1 MKRILVTLTLL
12 LSPLSARA
20 QNFGAVTVASCG
32 TPGNSP
38 VVGNSYPLTMDPTG
52 KLCTSSSGSSAAQQ
66 TYTLASAQLI
76 TAGSNSTP
84 VTVTTS
90 ATYGWSYI
98 LSGTSPSVTLQVLG
112 PDGTTWQTV
121 GSPVTASGMQGVV
134 IFAGVA
140 GASVRLLNSGSNSV
154 TITSKLVS

>member
-1 MKRILVTLTLL
+1 MKKALALLCGILALALLPHEGVRAQSAVSQTKCGTNTVPLGPNSPLVTD
-12 LSPLSARA
+12 
-20 QNFGAVTVASCG
+20 QY
-32 TPGNSP
+32 GN
-38 VVGNSYPLTMDPTG
+38 
-52 KLCTSSSGSSAAQQ
+52 LCTSGSSGLQQ
-66 TYTLASAQLI
+66 TYTLATSQVI
-76 TAGSNSTP
+76 PAGGNSTP
-84 VTVTTS
+84 VTVSIS

-134 IFAGVA
+134 IFAGAA